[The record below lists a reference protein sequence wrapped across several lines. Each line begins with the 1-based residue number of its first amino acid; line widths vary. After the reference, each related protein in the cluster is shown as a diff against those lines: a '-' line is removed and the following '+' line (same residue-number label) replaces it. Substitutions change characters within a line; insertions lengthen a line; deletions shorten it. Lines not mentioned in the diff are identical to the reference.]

1 MIALAVSQS
10 DTMELGK
17 VYDAP
22 EGWHWGTRAEVEKLL
37 GGGETV
43 CPPAR
48 YYYRDQ
54 GGWKN
59 IMWEGVRR
67 SCFVFSDTLE
77 VGGYLRSAGK
87 QGEICP
93 GTAEDIEEVLVE
105 KFFAGIVCVQDGRE
119 EEAPVSAEYQISIE
133 TSD

>member
-1 MIALAVSQS
+1 MTVSS
-10 DTMELGK
+10 T
-17 VYDAP
+17 AR
-22 EGWHWGTRAEVEKLL
+22 HWGTRAEVEKLL

-67 SCFVFSDTLE
+67 YVPRNSN
-77 VGGYLRSAGK
+77 
-87 QGEICP
+87 
-93 GTAEDIEEVLVE
+93 
-105 KFFAGIVCVQDGRE
+105 
-119 EEAPVSAEYQISIE
+119 
-133 TSD
+133 